1 MCLVFFF
8 VAVVGSAHQDCN
20 LKLKLDM
27 KKLKIPV
34 VFHNLR
40 GYDSHFIMQNIG
52 EIAR

>member
-8 VAVVGSAHQDCN
+8 FFVVVVGSAHQECN

-27 KKLKIPV
+27 KKMKIPV

-40 GYDSHFIMQNIG
+40 GYDSRFITD
-52 EIAR
+52 AKYW